1 MLQGQQYSKPNT
13 VCRKL
18 PSSGFLITLYLR
30 LVKHEF
36 TKILLHILNTTPM
49 GGWGKE
55 KEKER
60 KEKKKNEKK
69 IYTKYPSE
77 ERKEYI

>member
-1 MLQGQQYSKPNT
+1 
-13 VCRKL
+13 
-18 PSSGFLITLYLR
+18 
-30 LVKHEF
+30 
-36 TKILLHILNTTPM
+36 M